1 MSVSF
6 QLGSLTYFQI
16 TQKLIYKYI
25 YSVVNQWI
33 CKYSFFFFFLGLYLW
48 HMEVPRL
55 GVQLKLQLPA
65 AHSHSNIGSEP
76 CQITAMPD
84 L

>member
-33 CKYSFFFFFLGLYLW
+33 CKYSFFFLLFRATPMTYG
-48 HMEVPRL
+48 
-55 GVQLKLQLPA
+55 
-65 AHSHSNIGSEP
+65 GSQAVDP
-76 CQITAMPD
+76 QPQQHQIRAP